1 DPEVAPLPLVVL
13 RSLSRLNH
21 WLSGGETHPEIVQR
35 TVEGHHEIADT
46 LLLQAHPIF
55 DDAAALD
62 TTVDMLDP
70 QPRWWMELL
79 VSYVLLPHERLP
91 QIVINSRGGVLSTRP
106 GSQPIRWSVRFG
118 NTPP

>member
-1 DPEVAPLPLVVL
+1 M
-13 RSLSRLNH
+13 
-21 WLSGGETHPEIVQR
+21 QR

-91 QIVINSRGGVLSTRP
+91 QIVINSFVDRRVMNHRFPGGVLRK
-106 GSQPIRWSVRFG
+106 GAFG
-118 NTPP
+118 DSDVPPVTPL